1 MGASF
6 ANSMVERAFFA
17 GVRRLASVRQYN
29 WTVCNPSKNGA
40 RTIITFQKYVRP
52 RSLEEAWEL
61 NQKKRNRIVGG
72 MLWLKMCTRAC
83 GTAIDLCD
91 LGLGEIEE
99 TENEF
104 RIGAMVSLRQ
114 LETHAGLAAY
124 SNGAVAEALKD
135 IVGVQFRNG
144 ATVGG
149 SLWRRMGFSDVL
161 TVFMSMDSCVE
172 LYRGGIVPLEEFAGM
187 PYDDDILVRLIVKKA
202 PGAFAYQAVRKQST
216 DIPSLNCAASYI
228 GGEYRVVVGSRPSRA
243 MIVRDDQGILA
254 SGITEQSAAAFADYA
269 ARRIAVSGNM
279 WGSAQYRRALV
290 PVLVRRGL
298 LALEEVR

>member
-1 MGASF
+1 M
-6 ANSMVERAFFA
+6 
-17 GVRRLASVRQYN
+17 
-29 WTVCNPSKNGA
+29 
-40 RTIITFQKYVRP
+40 RP

-161 TVFMSMDSCVE
+161 TLFMAMDSYIE
-172 LYRGGIVPLEEFAGM
+172 LHRGGIVALEEFAAM
-187 PYDDDILVRLIVKKA
+187 PYDSDILVRLIVKKR
-202 PGAFAYQAVRKQST
+202 PGAFAYGAVRKQST
-216 DIPSLNCAASYI
+216 DLPSLNCAASKC
-228 GGEYRVVVGSRPSRA
+228 GDEYRVVVGSRPARA
-243 MIVRDDQGILA
+243 VVLRDEQGLLA
-254 SGITEQSAAAFADYA
+254 AGVTEQSAAAFADYA
-269 ARRIAVSGNM
+269 AQRIAVSGNM

-290 PVLVRRGL
+290 PVLVRRT
-298 LALEEVR
+298 LAALGEAL